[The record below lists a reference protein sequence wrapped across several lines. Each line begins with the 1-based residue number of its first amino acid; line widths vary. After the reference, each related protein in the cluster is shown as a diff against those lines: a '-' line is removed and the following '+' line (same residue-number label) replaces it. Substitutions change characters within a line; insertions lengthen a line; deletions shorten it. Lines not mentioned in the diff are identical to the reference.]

1 MRAPGQDS
9 PVNPLTEI
17 ALRSLVVSGTA
28 TLLAAVLGIPAG
40 AWLGLAPRR
49 LRQIF
54 RPVVYTLMALP
65 PVVVGLA
72 LYLLL
77 SRSGPLGELGLLFTP
92 TAMILAQTILAL
104 PMVVS
109 VTMHGVSTVP
119 AELALQL
126 RSLGANSAQVRWT
139 ILREAWPAMGLAV
152 AMALG
157 RSLSEVGAVL
167 IVGGNIAGKT
177 RVLTTAIVLETGRG
191 NFELAL
197 ALGAILLGIA
207 WTVNMFIACWQREP
221 TP

>member
-1 MRAPGQDS
+1 
-9 PVNPLTEI
+9 VNPLTEI
-17 ALRSLVVSGTA
+17 ALRSLLVSGTA
-28 TLLAAVLGIPAG
+28 TLIAALIGIPAG

-49 LRQIF
+49 VRRIV
-54 RPVVYTLMALP
+54 RPIVYALMALP
-65 PVVVGLA
+65 PVVAGLA

-92 TAMILAQTILAL
+92 TAMIVAQTILAL
-104 PMVVS
+104 PMVMS

-119 AELALQL
+119 AELAPQL
-126 RSLGANSAQVRWT
+126 RSLGASPSQVRWT

-207 WTVNMFIACWQREP
+207 WTVNMLVAVWQQEP
-221 TP
+221 AS

>member
-1 MRAPGQDS
+1 VSLLA
-9 PVNPLTEI
+9 EI
-17 ALRSLVVSGTA
+17 ALRSLFVSGTA
-28 TLLAAVLGIPAG
+28 TLLAAAVGIPAG

-49 LRQIF
+49 IRQIV
-54 RPVVYTLMALP
+54 RPMVYALMALP
-65 PVVVGLA
+65 PVVAGLA

-77 SRSGPLGELGLLFTP
+77 SRSGPLGGWGLLFTP
-92 TAMILAQTILAL
+92 TAMIAAQTVLAL

-109 VTMHGVSTVP
+109 ITMHGVSTVP
-119 AELALQL
+119 AELAAQL
-126 RSLGANSAQVRWT
+126 TSLGASPAQVRWT

-157 RSLSEVGAVL
+157 RSLSEVGAVM

-197 ALGAILLGIA
+197 ALGAMLLGMA
-207 WTVNMFIACWQREP
+207 WTVNVLVAMWQRESAP
-221 TP
+221 